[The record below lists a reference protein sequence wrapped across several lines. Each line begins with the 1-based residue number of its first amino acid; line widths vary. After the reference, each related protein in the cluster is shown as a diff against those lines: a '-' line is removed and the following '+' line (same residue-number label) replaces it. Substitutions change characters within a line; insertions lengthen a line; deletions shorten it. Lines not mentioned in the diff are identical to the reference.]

1 MQQSS
6 ATMLDYA
13 KTHTVQCE
21 VDKGHVI
28 MCTPDFSDCIVR
40 YQMKNDKGVR
50 YIGDCTSS
58 KNVIRQFMTCR
69 VPRAMSGRQFHF
81 VEDKEI
87 TFTIFQSEKKS
98 HTLNFKTPQDMV
110 EKFDDK
116 GQTTQNKTHRPLLV
130 SLVNLIL
137 NFFHQFLLTKIFD
150 ACFLMPVF
158 YFVSI
163 VHFPNLVFSFSPSF
177 LFDIPSYGAHYFS
190 AFHPLFSSNFPS
202 IFLHPIS

>member
-13 KTHTVQCE
+13 NTHTVQRE

-40 YQMKNDKGVR
+40 YQMKNGKGVR

-58 KNVIRQFMTCR
+58 KNAIRQFMTCR

-87 TFTIFQSEKKS
+87 TFTISQSEKKS

-116 GQTTQNKTHRPLLV
+116 FVFMVDGINWDHYPTDEELR
-130 SLVNLIL
+130 
-137 NFFHQFLLTKIFD
+137 D
-150 ACFLMPVF
+150 AMKKRDEEQMRRVAEMKAKLDKAGCQW
-158 YFVSI
+158 
-163 VHFPNLVFSFSPSF
+163 
-177 LFDIPSYGAHYFS
+177 A
-190 AFHPLFSSNFPS
+190 
-202 IFLHPIS
+202 

>member
-1 MQQSS
+1 MQQSP

-21 VDKGHVI
+21 VHKGHVI

-50 YIGDCTSS
+50 YIGDCTAS
-58 KNVIRQFMTCR
+58 KNAIKQFMTCR

-98 HTLNFKTPQDMV
+98 HTLKFKTPQDMV
-110 EKFDDK
+110 EKFDHNMLFHVGGFNWNHYPSDEELLDAIKRRYEEEVKQVAEMRAKLDK
-116 GQTTQNKTHRPLLV
+116 AKQ
-130 SLVNLIL
+130 
-137 NFFHQFLLTKIFD
+137 D
-150 ACFLMPVF
+150 A
-158 YFVSI
+158 
-163 VHFPNLVFSFSPSF
+163 
-177 LFDIPSYGAHYFS
+177 DGRE
-190 AFHPLFSSNFPS
+190 
-202 IFLHPIS
+202 